1 MAHKVT
7 SLGLLA
13 AIAMIIGYLESQL
26 PFSLI
31 IPGMKLGLCNLV
43 IVYVIYRYSI
53 KEALMV
59 SLVRILVLG
68 FLFGNMMSIAF
79 SAGGSIVS
87 ILSMG
92 LLKKTDKFS
101 VCGVSVFGGCAHN
114 IGQLIV
120 ALAVIPLRAVL
131 AYMPFLTLAG
141 SVTGMFIGII
151 SMIMIARLDAIK
163 AGR

>member
-1 MAHKVT
+1 MASKVS

-13 AIAMIIGYLESQL
+13 ALAMIIGYIESL
-26 PFSLI
+26 IPFSLI

-59 SLVRILVLG
+59 SLVRILVIG

-87 ILSMG
+87 IISMG
-92 LLKKTDKFS
+92 LLKKTDRFS

-120 ALAVIPLRAVL
+120 ALSVIPFRAVL

-151 SMIMIARLDAIK
+151 SMLMIKRLDAIK
-163 AGR
+163 IGR